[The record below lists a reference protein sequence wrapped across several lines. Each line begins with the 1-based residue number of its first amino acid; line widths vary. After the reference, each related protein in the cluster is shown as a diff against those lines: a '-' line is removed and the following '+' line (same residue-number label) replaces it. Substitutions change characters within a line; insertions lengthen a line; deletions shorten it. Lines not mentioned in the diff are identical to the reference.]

1 MKGKIPKSLSKFL
14 NKNIVD
20 KEIGDDIAV
29 ADKKL
34 GKLITENF
42 GVKCRQNENIDELMR
57 VIRFNLA
64 NLLDVDNE
72 EELKMMTLG
81 VAHGLSRYKLKFSAE
96 KVDIMIIQ
104 AVSLLDDLDK
114 EINNYTMR
122 LKEWY
127 GWHFPEMTKI
137 VSDNLVYTKVVKAT
151 GMREKMINTDLSGIL
166 PEDIEKDIKDAAEIS
181 MGTEISETDEKHI
194 LALCDQII

>member
-1 MKGKIPKSLSKFL
+1 MEAFHQFKSTSDAFKCISKLLNGKIPKALTKFL
-14 NKNIVD
+14 NKNIVE
-20 KEIGDDIAV
+20 KEIEDEIAV

-34 GKLITENF
+34 GKLITETF
-42 GVKCRQNENIDELMR
+42 GVKCKQNDSIDELMR

-64 NLLDVDNE
+64 DLL
-72 EELKMMTLG
+72 ELDAEDLKRMSLG

-127 GWHFPEMTKI
+127 GWHFP
-137 VSDNLVYTKVVKAT
+137 
-151 GMREKMINTDLSGIL
+151 
-166 PEDIEKDIKDAAEIS
+166 
-181 MGTEISETDEKHI
+181 
-194 LALCDQII
+194 

>member
-14 NKNIVD
+14 NKNIVE
-20 KEIGDDIAV
+20 KEVADNIAV

-42 GVKCRQNENIDELMR
+42 GVTCKQNEGIEELMR

-64 NLLDVDNE
+64 HMLDIENE
-72 EELKMMTLG
+72 DELKMMTLG

-96 KVDIMIIQ
+96 KVDVMIIQ

-127 GWHFPEMTKI
+127 GWHFPEMTKV
-137 VSDNLVYTKVVKAT
+137 VSDNLIYTKVVKLC
-151 GMREKMINTDLSGIL
+151 GMR
-166 PEDIEKDIKDAAEIS
+166 
-181 MGTEISETDEKHI
+181 
-194 LALCDQII
+194 

>member
-1 MKGKIPKSLSKFL
+1 MEGFQKFKSTADAFKCINKLLSGKIPKSLSKFL
-14 NKNIVD
+14 NKNIVE
-20 KEIGDDIAV
+20 KEIEDEIAV
-29 ADKKL
+29 ADKKM

-42 GVKCRQNENIDELMR
+42 GLKCKQNESIEELMR

-64 NLLDVDNE
+64 GLLDFDSE
-72 EELKMMTLG
+72 EELRMMTLG

-127 GWHFPEMTKI
+127 GWHFPELAKV
-137 VSDNLVYTKVVKAT
+137 VSDNLIYTKVVKT
-151 GMREKMINTDLSGIL
+151 SGMRNRISSLDLSGIL
-166 PEDIEKDIKDAAEIS
+166 PEDIEKDVKDAA
-181 MGTEISETDEKHI
+181 
-194 LALCDQII
+194 